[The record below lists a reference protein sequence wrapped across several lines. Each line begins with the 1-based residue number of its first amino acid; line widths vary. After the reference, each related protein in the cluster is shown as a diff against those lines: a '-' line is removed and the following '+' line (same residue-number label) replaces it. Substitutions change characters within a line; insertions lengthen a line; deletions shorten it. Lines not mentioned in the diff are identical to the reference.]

1 MGERIGIFREAEVEH
16 LSRAD
21 RMKLREFALKQIS
34 TEVRALIKRDP
45 TLFTKIPKANKILRK
60 KLTPTLKRMSKS

>member
-1 MGERIGIFREAEVEH
+1 MGDRIGIFREAEVEH

-21 RMKLREFALKQIS
+21 RKKLRELALKQIS
-34 TEVRALIKRDP
+34 TEVRALISRDP

-60 KLTPTLKRMSKS
+60 KLTPTLKRLSKD

>member
-1 MGERIGIFREAEVEH
+1 
-16 LSRAD
+16 
-21 RMKLREFALKQIS
+21 MKLRKFALKQIS
-34 TEVRALIKRDP
+34 TEVSALIKRDP